1 MRLKIIACKVL
12 TRELSA
18 LCAESNN
25 YIDFTWLRQG
35 YHNDPDLLRSILQEQ
50 IDKIDEGDDPF
61 SCSCEIGDFDA
72 IVLGY
77 GLCSNGV
84 CKVHSKKYPIV
95 IPRAH
100 DCITLFLGSK
110 EKYMQLFNE
119 QDGGIYWYTPGWIEN
134 SIMPSQKRYEIN
146 RSIYAEYYGEEN
158 ADYLME
164 MEQGW
169 LKKYRW
175 AYYVSIDGIKSP
187 DYKGFTKEC
196 ADYHNWGFKDI
207 KGDSSLL
214 KALVDGDW
222 DDDRFI
228 VIPPNKCA
236 VQSYD
241 DKILCEADPKDVDL
255 K

>member
-1 MRLKIIACKVL
+1 MRLKVIACKVL

-18 LCAESNN
+18 LCAGSEN

-35 YHNDPDLLRSILQEQ
+35 YHNEPDLLRKILQQE
-50 IDKIDEGDDPF
+50 IDKIDNDDDPF
-61 SCSCEIGDFDA
+61 TCSSSVGEFDA

-84 CKVHSKKYPIV
+84 CGVKSKKYPIV

-110 EKYMQLFNE
+110 ERYRELFDE

-134 SIMPSQKRYEIN
+134 SIMPSKKQYEIN
-146 RSIYAEYYGEEN
+146 RQIYAENYGEEN

-169 LKKYRW
+169 LKKYHW
-175 AYYVSIDGIKSP
+175 AYYVSLNGVKYP
-187 DYKGFTKEC
+187 DYREFTKSC
-196 ADYHNWGFKDI
+196 ADYHGWSFKDI
-207 KGDSSLL
+207 DGDDNLL
-214 KALVDGDW
+214 KALIDGNW
-222 DDDRFI
+222 DSDKFI
-228 VIPPNKCA
+228 VIPPDKCA
-236 VQSYD
+236 APSYD
-241 DKILCEADPKDVDL
+241 DNILCEKDSFDANL
-255 K
+255 